1 MVQPACEPIVI
12 GACRVCGWKALTQG
26 SLCVDCREVREW
38 SRVNRA
44 FCRLVHRDRYDDA
57 SPETPPPGVAGAG
70 LPGAELRLPA
80 GLDPDAPAPAHSAV
94 SAA

>member
-1 MVQPACEPIVI
+1 MQEPGYKIMTQQDWEPIVI

-26 SLCVDCREVREW
+26 GLCVDCREVREW

-44 FCRLVHRDRYDDA
+44 FCRLVHRERYSDVE
-57 SPETPPPGVAGAG
+57 SESEHS
-70 LPGAELRLPA
+70 LP
-80 GLDPDAPAPAHSAV
+80 